1 MPLGHIDLRVGDLV
15 SAEAFYDRLLPQLG
29 YTERFHSDTWKVWA
43 AAKDQYFAITQ
54 GDEHVANENRI
65 AFVVG
70 SREEVDAVASLV
82 GAAAKEMPYGP
93 GYYAVFFEDPS
104 GNRLEVYIRP

>member
-54 GDEHVANENRI
+54 SDEHVANENRI